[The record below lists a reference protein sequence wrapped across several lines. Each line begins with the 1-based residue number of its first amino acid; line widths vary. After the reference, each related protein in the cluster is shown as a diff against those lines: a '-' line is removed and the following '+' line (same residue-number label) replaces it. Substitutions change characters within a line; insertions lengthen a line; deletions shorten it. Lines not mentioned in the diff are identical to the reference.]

1 MVDKDGKKVDIMKD
15 LVMLEGEMEGYVKEI
30 NELLEELRE
39 REAQRE

>member
-39 REAQRE
+39 REA